1 MATEQ
6 TKLMDLDELGERY
19 RRSVKIL
26 RAEKAM
32 RKEVFKKDPKK
43 QAAKVAEI
51 DQLLADLEAMK
62 DRLKPLLMPIQ
73 PALIDISAE
82 EVRQLWI

>member
-51 DQLLADLEAMK
+51 DQLLADLEAIK
-62 DRLKPLLMPIQ
+62 DRLKPFLMPVQ
-73 PALIDISAE
+73 PTLIDVPAE
-82 EVRQLWI
+82 HELPKWF

>member
-1 MATEQ
+1 
-6 TKLMDLDELGERY
+6 MDLDELGEIY
-19 RRSVKIL
+19 RRSVKIV

-62 DRLKPLLMPIQ
+62 DRLKPLLMPVQ
-73 PALIDISAE
+73 PTLIDVPPDHE
-82 EVRQLWI
+82 LPKWF